1 MAISADYPTPVTVNG
16 FTCKNCTDVDMA
28 KKHIDPSH
36 PKDGPFGINADP
48 SKHPLDV
55 RKAEAARKA
64 APHGPAVH
72 FGGALAGLDP
82 AAAPQAYASTAPG
95 AVLNISA

>member
-55 RKAEAARKA
+55 RKAAR
-64 APHGPAVH
+64 HGPAVM
-72 FGGALAGLDP
+72 FGGVLAGVGSFDP
-82 AAAPQAYASTAPG
+82 AKAPAYASGAPG